1 MSKKLRLLSFVMTI
15 LILVVSLPMYA
26 FASGMDS
33 EAEEITV
40 DNTTYVL
47 KELTDRRE
55 ANVKY
60 YLLSDR
66 TSRAVVY
73 PYDVHYLDENGEW
86 QDIDNTLTLSQGNY
100 EAKGKTEVKFAKKS
114 GSTGLV
120 SIKDGGYKIDFT
132 PISALKST
140 AEITNSEKTDSRK
153 YDDVKLLS
161 GIKSEVLYENI
172 YENTDIQ
179 YILKGLSLK
188 ENIIV
193 KNARDSYSYEFE
205 LKLNGLKAELD
216 EGKIVLS
223 DYDTS
228 EVKYII
234 PAPYMRDAN
243 GNYSNKVEYSL
254 INESKWKYTLKITA
268 DAEWINSEET
278 VFPVTIDPTLTTTN
292 SGMIASQEDIGAG
305 ILFIGANQ
313 MVGGISEVY
322 CPVTMPSIPSNA
334 VLTNVKLIVYADSAS
349 SNSVKVGAYAITSSW
364 NSSTISNGEPSV
376 STAVT
381 DYIHAVGDLPAWDIT
396 DLAKSWLNGTSNY
409 GVCLKEMTGS
419 SYAHVA
425 VNQSATILEVSY
437 IDTVGIEEYF
447 SYYTSSVSGGGTG
460 YVNSYTGKLTF
471 AHSIFSTADEIMPY
485 SLSYVYTAPG
495 SWKLS
500 SAETLTQTT
509 LADGQTCFVW
519 VDGDG
524 SSHYFTKIRRRL
536 SSGSY
541 LYYEYNDTGDLVLNN
556 STTKYYD
563 NEGLGLML
571 KSSGVTGEYV
581 ISDDTGNK
589 KYFSNGKITRIED
602 SVGNKRTFSYNSS
615 NIVSI
620 SFDPNGTT
628 PSFEQITITYDSN
641 GRPSLIEN
649 IQTGVEVSFTYS
661 GANLTYATYSYE
673 PGYTETVAFEYE
685 SNKLIYVKN
694 NTTGKGVKYSY
705 SGNQVV
711 KITEIAHNGSS
722 WITGNY
728 ADITY
733 YTGYTEYRTSG
744 SDKNSTADDLTTTY
758 KFDYKGRVIT
768 AYTKDQQGQVY
779 GSSNYV
785 YNDMNTSTDASVKTN
800 NTLSSVTQSSYNSV
814 NLLNNP
820 DFEYSSSS
828 ATYWTTDST
837 CSIVTLESDKIANK
851 NQLRI
856 QRGAAGTST
865 LKQSV
870 YLNPGTYT
878 FSISVK
884 LGEIEATGLVTLKAY
899 SSSNT
904 ELASRK
910 IDKDSS
916 LNHTAWHKDSITF
929 TVTTAGTYYV
939 EVSYKTIKAA
949 PTTLYLD
956 EAMLEKSTGMG
967 TFSCYPNGSFENTD
981 SLSGTNKYSSTTQP
995 FDGNKSMRLSS
1006 SISSQAYCQFN
1017 FYPETDGDTPLQ
1029 SKIVSAWAYA
1039 PYSVQSANT
1048 ANSPA
1053 TFAIYVK
1060 SYYQGGQTETQI
1072 IPFNPQYDG
1081 WQYACGIVPM
1091 SHYSSGTSPNPI
1103 TNIEVTLRYDYNIGY
1118 AYFDCVS
1125 MQRASEHTSYSYNSM
1140 GYVESKENSDGNKT
1154 SYQYASNKVDVVGV
1168 TDELGRT
1175 SGATYNSNHQIT
1187 SSSNS
1192 GSDGYHNFSTDITYE
1207 DNGLVKSTLTSATI
1221 DNTVKKILTSAT
1233 YNTDTTKAYYSKPAT
1248 TTDERGNITTYY
1260 YNSKG
1265 LLEGTSLNGTVATKY
1280 VYNEYGMLIYVKEAV
1295 VSGSTLVDKSNG
1307 SVVQYGYN
1315 SKLELSSI
1323 SSSTTLYQIYY
1334 DTFGKID
1341 IMKVGNS
1348 TLADYTYAAN
1358 NGNLT
1363 RLDYGN
1369 GAYVTYTYDKLDRV
1383 VGECYNGVQRA
1394 TYTYA
1399 PNGNVSMVTDHTNG
1413 TNYLYYYS
1421 SDGEVSS
1428 VRVSDTNGILKHI
1441 FRYEYDE
1448 FGRIASKQYY
1458 FSSPMKTTGVVLSQ
1472 VKYFYDA
1479 DGNILRIENAG
1490 ENEYYSYDELGRLTS
1505 NSFGSYMTDS
1515 YIYTDGEGYNYT
1527 TGLVNGVTTTIGS
1540 STSSVYYIY
1549 DERGNIVQE
1558 TRSPGGAIYYT
1569 YDDLDQLIRE
1579 DNNVTGKTY
1588 IYTYDNGGNI
1598 TSKKVYNY
1606 SRAATPSSLN
1616 ASYSY
1621 GYGNSSW
1628 KDQLTSYNGYSISYD
1643 NIGNP
1648 LSYYNG
1654 SSYTFTWQNG
1664 RELAT
1669 AVKGSNSISYKYN
1682 TDGIRVSKTV
1692 NGVLHEYT
1700 LEGTKIVR
1708 EVIFMSGSTTSIDE
1722 DLRYFYDANGYLSS
1736 IVRSDFNG
1744 NNFGIQIKYF
1754 AKTNIQGDVLA
1765 LYTYSG
1771 STATLVASYT
1781 YDAWGNV
1788 ISATASNSSDIVN
1801 LNPFRYRSY
1810 YYDEEIGL
1818 YYLNTRYYDAKLHRF
1833 LNIDNIAVIG
1843 ATPEGLTDKNLYAY
1857 CDNNPVMRSDDGGQF
1872 WDTLFDVVSLASSVI
1887 EVVANP
1893 YDPWAWAGLAGDVI
1907 DLVPFVS
1914 GVGEVTRAVKVT
1926 KNVAEV
1932 ADDIHDT
1939 TKAVDNTIDTYKALK
1954 KANKG
1959 TGKEIHHIVEKRF
1972 ADAIDID
1979 NTDEMLSIALD
1990 RKTHR
1995 NFTNAWR
2002 NELGYGKKY
2011 KPDEIWN
2018 AAQKVYKEYPNL
2030 LEAARKTIWR

>member
-1 MSKKLRLLSFVMTI
+1 M
-15 LILVVSLPMYA
+15 
-26 FASGMDS
+26 
-33 EAEEITV
+33 EI
-40 DNTTYVL
+40 
-47 KELTDRRE
+47 
-55 ANVKY
+55 
-60 YLLSDR
+60 
-66 TSRAVVY
+66 
-73 PYDVHYLDENGEW
+73 H
-86 QDIDNTLTLSQGNY
+86 
-100 EAKGKTEVKFAKKS
+100 
-114 GSTGLV
+114 
-120 SIKDGGYKIDFT
+120 
-132 PISALKST
+132 
-140 AEITNSEKTDSRK
+140 
-153 YDDVKLLS
+153 
-161 GIKSEVLYENI
+161 
-172 YENTDIQ
+172 
-179 YILKGLSLK
+179 
-188 ENIIV
+188 
-193 KNARDSYSYEFE
+193 FE
-205 LKLNGLKAELD
+205 
-216 EGKIVLS
+216 
-223 DYDTS
+223 
-228 EVKYII
+228 
-234 PAPYMRDAN
+234 
-243 GNYSNKVEYSL
+243 
-254 INESKWKYTLKITA
+254 ITA

-571 KSSGVTGEYV
+571 KSSGITGEYV

-620 SFDPNGTT
+620 GFDPYGTT
-628 PSFEQITITYDSN
+628 SSFEQITITYDSN
-641 GRPSLIEN
+641 GRPSLIKN

-673 PGYTETVAFEYE
+673 PSYTETVAFEYE

-768 AYTKDQQGQVY
+768 AYTNDQQGQVY

-899 SSSNT
+899 SSSNA

-1048 ANSPA
+1048 TSSPA
-1053 TFAIYVK
+1053 TFAIHVK
-1060 SYYQGGQTETQI
+1060 SYYQNGQTETQI

-1091 SHYSSGTSPNPI
+1091 SHYSGGTSPNPI
-1103 TNIEVTLRYDYNIGY
+1103 TRIEVTL
-1118 AYFDCVS
+1118 S
-1125 MQRASEHTSYSYNSM
+1125 
-1140 GYVESKENSDGNKT
+1140 
-1154 SYQYASNKVDVVGV
+1154 
-1168 TDELGRT
+1168 
-1175 SGATYNSNHQIT
+1175 
-1187 SSSNS
+1187 
-1192 GSDGYHNFSTDITYE
+1192 
-1207 DNGLVKSTLTSATI
+1207 
-1221 DNTVKKILTSAT
+1221 
-1233 YNTDTTKAYYSKPAT
+1233 
-1248 TTDERGNITTYY
+1248 
-1260 YNSKG
+1260 
-1265 LLEGTSLNGTVATKY
+1265 
-1280 VYNEYGMLIYVKEAV
+1280 
-1295 VSGSTLVDKSNG
+1295 
-1307 SVVQYGYN
+1307 
-1315 SKLELSSI
+1315 
-1323 SSSTTLYQIYY
+1323 
-1334 DTFGKID
+1334 
-1341 IMKVGNS
+1341 
-1348 TLADYTYAAN
+1348 
-1358 NGNLT
+1358 
-1363 RLDYGN
+1363 
-1369 GAYVTYTYDKLDRV
+1369 
-1383 VGECYNGVQRA
+1383 
-1394 TYTYA
+1394 
-1399 PNGNVSMVTDHTNG
+1399 
-1413 TNYLYYYS
+1413 
-1421 SDGEVSS
+1421 
-1428 VRVSDTNGILKHI
+1428 
-1441 FRYEYDE
+1441 
-1448 FGRIASKQYY
+1448 
-1458 FSSPMKTTGVVLSQ
+1458 
-1472 VKYFYDA
+1472 
-1479 DGNILRIENAG
+1479 
-1490 ENEYYSYDELGRLTS
+1490 
-1505 NSFGSYMTDS
+1505 
-1515 YIYTDGEGYNYT
+1515 
-1527 TGLVNGVTTTIGS
+1527 
-1540 STSSVYYIY
+1540 
-1549 DERGNIVQE
+1549 
-1558 TRSPGGAIYYT
+1558 
-1569 YDDLDQLIRE
+1569 
-1579 DNNVTGKTY
+1579 
-1588 IYTYDNGGNI
+1588 
-1598 TSKKVYNY
+1598 
-1606 SRAATPSSLN
+1606 TPSVSPKSCYIQ
-1616 ASYSY
+1616 APAIPRC
-1621 GYGNSSW
+1621 
-1628 KDQLTSYNGYSISYD
+1628 NG
-1643 NIGNP
+1643 
-1648 LSYYNG
+1648 
-1654 SSYTFTWQNG
+1654 
-1664 RELAT
+1664 
-1669 AVKGSNSISYKYN
+1669 
-1682 TDGIRVSKTV
+1682 
-1692 NGVLHEYT
+1692 
-1700 LEGTKIVR
+1700 
-1708 EVIFMSGSTTSIDE
+1708 
-1722 DLRYFYDANGYLSS
+1722 
-1736 IVRSDFNG
+1736 
-1744 NNFGIQIKYF
+1744 
-1754 AKTNIQGDVLA
+1754 
-1765 LYTYSG
+1765 
-1771 STATLVASYT
+1771 
-1781 YDAWGNV
+1781 
-1788 ISATASNSSDIVN
+1788 
-1801 LNPFRYRSY
+1801 
-1810 YYDEEIGL
+1810 
-1818 YYLNTRYYDAKLHRF
+1818 
-1833 LNIDNIAVIG
+1833 
-1843 ATPEGLTDKNLYAY
+1843 
-1857 CDNNPVMRSDDGGQF
+1857 
-1872 WDTLFDVVSLASSVI
+1872 
-1887 EVVANP
+1887 
-1893 YDPWAWAGLAGDVI
+1893 
-1907 DLVPFVS
+1907 
-1914 GVGEVTRAVKVT
+1914 
-1926 KNVAEV
+1926 
-1932 ADDIHDT
+1932 
-1939 TKAVDNTIDTYKALK
+1939 
-1954 KANKG
+1954 
-1959 TGKEIHHIVEKRF
+1959 
-1972 ADAIDID
+1972 
-1979 NTDEMLSIALD
+1979 
-1990 RKTHR
+1990 
-1995 NFTNAWR
+1995 
-2002 NELGYGKKY
+2002 
-2011 KPDEIWN
+2011 
-2018 AAQKVYKEYPNL
+2018 
-2030 LEAARKTIWR
+2030 